1 MSNVGLFAAG
11 IAVPDSGSSLA
22 LQTHPP
28 GAGRRRSP
36 RISIRRP
43 QPGVLS
49 WREGKTETVESVFTT
64 TISRFG
70 CALRSRAFLRPGTR
84 VKLDFAHK
92 SIEGRV
98 VSSLKDHSNNL
109 VTMGVAFDQ
118 DGGELWQ
125 LGFELGRP
133 AFSS

>member
-1 MSNVGLFAAG
+1 MSGVGPFPAD
-11 IAVPDSGSSLA
+11 IAVPDAGSSLA
-22 LQTHPP
+22 LQTHPS
-28 GAGRRRSP
+28 GDRKRRSS
-36 RISIRRP
+36 RISIRQP

-49 WREGKTETVESVFTT
+49 WREGKIETVESVFTT

-84 VKLDFAHK
+84 VRLGFSHK

-98 VSSLKDHSNNL
+98 VSSLKDYSNNL

-125 LGFELGRP
+125 AGFELGGP
-133 AFSS
+133 ASSS